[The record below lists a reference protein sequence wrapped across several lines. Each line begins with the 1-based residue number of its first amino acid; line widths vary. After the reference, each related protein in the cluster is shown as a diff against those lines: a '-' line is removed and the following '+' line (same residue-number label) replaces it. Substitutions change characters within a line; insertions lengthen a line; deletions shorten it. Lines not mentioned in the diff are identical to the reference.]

1 MNIFKYFRKG
11 KMLVILKFFFIVF
24 GYFLVNFN
32 VFLYLVKFENVIFLL
47 FIIIIDYVLILF
59 KCCVFEII

>member
-1 MNIFKYFRKG
+1 
-11 KMLVILKFFFIVF
+11 MLVILKFFFIVF